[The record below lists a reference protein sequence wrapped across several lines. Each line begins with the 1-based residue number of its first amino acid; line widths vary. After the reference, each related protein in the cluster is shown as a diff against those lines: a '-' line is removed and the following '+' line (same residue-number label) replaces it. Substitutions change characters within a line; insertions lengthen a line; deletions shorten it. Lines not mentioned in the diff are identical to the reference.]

1 MKKQILAVDVAWP
14 LCVPLSPVSLQNLK
28 EVQVELDIFTNIPG
42 VPAESLDAAHKDEIE
57 VLSFSWRVTHF
68 YGRDLYWNHRVA

>member
-1 MKKQILAVDVAWP
+1 M
-14 LCVPLSPVSLQNLK
+14 PLSPVSLQNLK
-28 EVQVELDIFTNIPG
+28 EVQIELDIFTNIPG